1 VLPCLRHLA
10 KLRYAFKS
18 CVKVEDVLAIE
29 SLAGFNELKIML
41 GELSKLNNS
50 VLAIATQL
58 YFPNSQIMYSYS
70 FRWGST
76 NMAKLL
82 AIVIADFC
90 VRGPQLGFNAAICGV
105 LKVAEDDLLTRNA
118 VPRNRCEQSSA
129 LSML

>member
-1 VLPCLRHLA
+1 M
-10 KLRYAFKS
+10 
-18 CVKVEDVLAIE
+18 EDVLAIE
-29 SLAGFNELKIML
+29 PLARFNELKIML
-41 GELSKLNNS
+41 GELSKLNNT

-90 VRGPQLGFNAAICGV
+90 VRGPQLGFNAAIRGV

-118 VPRNRCEQSSA
+118 VPRDHCEQSSA

>member
-1 VLPCLRHLA
+1 MLPCLRHLT

-41 GELSKLNNS
+41 GELSKLNDA

-70 FRWGST
+70 F
-76 NMAKLL
+76 
-82 AIVIADFC
+82 
-90 VRGPQLGFNAAICGV
+90 
-105 LKVAEDDLLTRNA
+105 
-118 VPRNRCEQSSA
+118 
-129 LSML
+129 